1 MEKVKNIFAWLK
13 ANLLFALSTF
23 LIAFI
28 PLFPK
33 VPLFDIL
40 PGYIVRVRAEDFLV
54 IFTALVWLKQAFFT
68 KGAGNNKIKWNT
80 TYFWLVLAYA
90 LVGLTSIILATI
102 LLQTIPAQLL
112 HIGKSSLHFFR
123 YMEYFA
129 LFFFLYSSVKTSQ
142 HIKIILV
149 TLVVTVIGI
158 IGYGYGQQYLHF
170 PLYSTMNR
178 EYSKGVT
185 LYLQDNA
192 RPQSTFAGHYD
203 LGAYL
208 VIVLPIIFA
217 LSLNL
222 SKILAPNIS
231 AIKKRA
237 FQLILHLTHLFGAWM
252 LVSSGS
258 KTALAA
264 YLMGI
269 LIVLFFNLRKM
280 SSFKQQLKWGGIAL
294 VSLTICLGLVLT
306 FFGQETQS
314 ALISIAQKNST
325 ANKIIS
331 KIPGLNIQPDTSDP
345 TRPDDLY
352 GDGHEFI
359 TETVT
364 DEEGNKTQVIVAQK
378 SIWSTNALKYGI
390 SMGIRLDTLWPQA
403 INGLINNPLFG
414 NGYATLN
421 KLENSQY
428 VEADSTDNNFL
439 RTLGETGI
447 LGFITFYGFIIYVLT
462 VVYKNSKDSD
472 PLIATLN
479 IGLVGSIIGLLI
491 NAGYIDV
498 FASSKVAYTFW
509 AFLGIGA
516 KSGLLNSNNPVKN
529 ANHFIIKILKHFR
542 KHRSFY
548 FAFLILFFMLHKNPY
563 KEHSLLRN
571 FDTSIEAIENVTTAK
586 CYIKTGTFS
595 ICRSNGFVLKENK
608 NIYSFLLVPFLK
620 IDSDPATFY
629 FLNLSLVLITFLA
642 IYKVISK
649 ITKNDFSKFSSLVT
663 TVFIFYLI
671 SATSEPLVTSKLI
684 TLILFAP
691 MFSIMMVYLL
701 EKQKRK
707 LARAIQFV
715 TILFLLSNLMQ
726 ASFIS
731 EIKTN
736 FRNNQKAYK
745 YWTVNRVN
753 SHFDDNSYKNNNGTL
768 ITTISPYYF
777 DFYKNDNYDLIP
789 MTDFINESTNLD
801 RLYITNFGIFENA
814 DNLKNFNIIK
824 HDFDLTYK
832 VIDCDEH
839 CNILKVDNLKEKVS
853 PVPISI
859 NDKLFDLNSLAGNYS
874 FSVMSHEFGATKP
887 TELLYDTKA
896 FINNLITLNLNQTP
910 FAFTIFTGDIAHKKE
925 DSWMKFFDTYFGN
938 LANYP
943 ILHNSKGTPS
953 YYKFFTKNDYF
964 IVSNLNEKSEID
976 DTQKLFIYNAFL
988 ELEKLPE
995 IKNIFIIDHNLIW
1008 QNRSS
1013 ETNFITTLEK
1023 KLAEFPELNKFIIS
1037 SNHEA
1042 SKIGE
1047 STLSDTKTDELPS
1060 STAENQ
1066 LNLYYVNSQETKT
1079 HYFANL
1085 TNNSANA
1092 SYLRFNVDENS
1103 NVTFERVSN

>member
-1 MEKVKNIFAWLK
+1 MEKVKNLFTWLK
-13 ANLLFALSTF
+13 ANFLFALSTF

-54 IFTALVWLKQAFFT
+54 IFTALVWLKEALFT
-68 KGAGNNKIKWNT
+68 KNSEKNKFNWNT
-80 TYFWLVLAYA
+80 SYFWLIVAYA
-90 LVGLTSIILATI
+90 LVGLTSIILATV

-129 LFFFLYSSVKTSQ
+129 LFFFLYSSVKTKQ

-149 TLVVTVIGI
+149 TLVITVIGI

-208 VIVLPIIFA
+208 VIVLPLIFA
-217 LSLNL
+217 FSLNL
-222 SKILAPNIS
+222 SRILATNLSI
-231 AIKKRA
+231 IKKRA

-252 LVSSGS
+252 LISSGS
-258 KTALAA
+258 KTALVA

-294 VSLTICLGLVLT
+294 VSLIICLSLALT
-306 FFGQETQS
+306 FFGQATES

-352 GDGHEFI
+352 GEGHEFI
-359 TETVT
+359 TKTVT
-364 DEEGNKTQVIVAQK
+364 DEQGNKTQVVVAQK
-378 SIWSTNALKYGI
+378 SIWSENALKYGI

-421 KLENSQY
+421 KLENGQY

-447 LGFITFYGFIIYVLT
+447 LGFITFYGFIIYILT
-462 VVYKNSKDSD
+462 IVYKNSKNSD

-479 IGLVGSIIGLLI
+479 IGLTGSIIGLLI

-509 AFLGIGA
+509 AFVGIGA
-516 KSGLLNSNNPVKN
+516 KSGLINSSIVVKN
-529 ANHFIIKILKHFR
+529 ANLFIINILKHFK

-548 FAFLILFFMLHKNPY
+548 FAFLILFFFLHKNPY

-571 FDTSIEAIENVTTAK
+571 FDTSTEAIENVTVAK
-586 CYIKTGTFS
+586 CFIKTGTFS
-595 ICRSNGFVLKENK
+595 ICRNNGFILKENK

-620 IDSDPATFY
+620 INSDPATFY
-629 FLNLSLVLITFLA
+629 FLNLSLVLITFLV

-649 ITKNDFSKFSSLVT
+649 LTKNDFTKFTSLFT
-663 TVFIFYLI
+663 SVFIFYLI
-671 SATSEPLVTSKLI
+671 SATSEPLATSKFI
-684 TLILFAP
+684 TLIIFAP
-691 MFSIMMVYLL
+691 MFSILIVYLL
-701 EKQKRK
+701 EKQKKK
-707 LARAIQFV
+707 LSRAIQFV
-715 TILFLLSNLMQ
+715 AILFIISNLLQ
-726 ASFIS
+726 NNFIS
-731 EIKTN
+731 QIKTN

-745 YWTVNRVN
+745 YWTINRVN
-753 SHFDDNSYKNNNGTL
+753 SHFDDNSYKNNNGSL
-768 ITTISPYYF
+768 ITTINPYYF
-777 DFYKNDNYDLIP
+777 DFYKNDNYDLIS
-789 MTDFINESTNLD
+789 MTDFIDESTSLD
-801 RLYITNFGIFENA
+801 RLYITNFGIFENT
-814 DNLKNFNIIK
+814 DYLNNFNKIK

-832 VIDCDEH
+832 VIDCDDQ
-839 CNILKVDNLKEKVS
+839 CNILKVDNLKQKIS
-853 PVPISI
+853 PIPISI
-859 NDKLFDLNSLAGNYS
+859 NNKLFNLNSLTGNYS
-874 FSVMSHEFGATKP
+874 FTVMSHEFAP
-887 TELLYDTKA
+887 TEPSELPYDTKV
-896 FINNLITLNLNQTP
+896 FVSNLLSTNLNQTP
-910 FAFTIFTGDIAHKKE
+910 QAFTIFTGDIVHKKE
-925 DSWMKFFDTYFGN
+925 DSWINYFDTYFGN

-943 ILHNSKGTPS
+943 ILHNSKKTPS
-953 YYKFFTKNDYF
+953 YYRFFTNNDYF
-964 IVSNLNEKSEID
+964 IILSLNENSEVD
-976 DTQKLFIYNAFL
+976 ADQKLFVYNAFL
-988 ELEKLPE
+988 ELEKLPD
-995 IKNIFIIDHNLIW
+995 IKNVFIIDHNLDW
-1008 QNRSS
+1008 QNPTS
-1013 ETNFITTLEK
+1013 ETNFIATLEK
-1023 KLAEFPELNKFIIS
+1023 KLAEFPELNKFIIT
-1037 SNHEA
+1037 SNHA
-1042 SKIGE
+1042 NSKI
-1047 STLSDTKTDELPS
+1047 DEL
-1060 STAENQ
+1060 TIYKEDQA
-1066 LNLYYVNSQETKT
+1066 TKT
-1079 HYFANL
+1079 HFFANL
-1085 TNNSANA
+1085 SNNADNT
-1092 SYLRFNVDENS
+1092 SYIKFNVNEVS
-1103 NVTFERVSN
+1103 KVSFEQVK